1 MLVEVLKPV
10 TVMIVEDDPDMR
22 DLLSDLVEA
31 EGYSAVV
38 AHSAEAALAMD
49 TNVDIALVDHNL
61 PGMSGRAFSQLLRD
75 RSSAGIIMVTAAGS
89 PIDRVLGLE
98 LVADDYVVKPF
109 EPAELCAR
117 IRAVLRR
124 MDRQPRS
131 SVGGSNATE
140 QTQNAEFQLGRWRVD
155 LAARSARCDDDPSLT
170 LTSSEFA
177 LLEILAEHPEK
188 PVERAEILR
197 RLGADDER
205 YLDRNV
211 DVLILRLRRKIELAP
226 ERPRHI
232 KTRRGKGYVLCL

>member
-1 MLVEVLKPV
+1 MESIKPV
-10 TVMIVEDDPDMR
+10 TVMIVEDDDDMR
-22 DLLSDLVEA
+22 DLLSDMVEA
-31 EGYSAVV
+31 EGYAAILAS
-38 AHSAEAALAMD
+38 SAEAALAMD

-61 PGMSGRAFSQLLRD
+61 PGMSGRAFSQVLRE

-109 EPAELCAR
+109 EPAELRAR

-124 MDRQPRS
+124 MDRPPK
-131 SVGGSNATE
+131 GAAAGPIAGE
-140 QTQNAEFQLGRWRVD
+140 QVQSAEFRLGRWHVD
-155 LAARSARCDDDPSLT
+155 LANRSAQCEDDPSLA

-177 LLEILAEHPEK
+177 LLEILAEQPEK

-211 DVLILRLRRKIELAP
+211 DVLILRLRRKIEIAP
-226 ERPRHI
+226 DRPRHI
-232 KTRRGKGYVLCL
+232 RTRRGKGYVLCL